1 MENSIET
8 NFVLFIHKTL
18 LSFSYLERNQ
28 QKFILRDLQQFIHR
42 LTQLFQNSS
51 MHRDERRLKIIEIL
65 VKYLQKLHKDQISH
79 LISCDNKDELLKQID
94 RDAYSHTMKHVIPNG
109 NNMLSQSERH
119 VHPKENQN
127 LQHLTESPK
136 RVHFENYTE
145 ESVKEDVHEIQEVT
159 FDSDEEEDSLED
171 IYTHPIS
178 DSLAQ
183 QPSFIE
189 LDEKVD
195 VELRKLE
202 EKMVQKVIEMK
213 RSITNLDG
221 ELDRKMEIRIKSNFI
236 EIENQIKKCIRDS
249 LTQLYKIEG
258 ETVDKMNG
266 TISETKE
273 YFEKWIQQKFTDE
286 MKHHFDE
293 LYQYMNSSFQDSM
306 KSLQKMEGTI
316 SERMDGRMEE
326 IIQDIYDKLK
336 DNFRMM
342 MEKNREMGEW
352 RDEWEKSQMKHKE
365 EMGRNMQRDFEEKLQ
380 KLSNLFQ
387 TNFSEIIQQIQEE
400 KLKNSSK
407 VEFGTFHLNYHP
419 QEHQIQLLHNQDVIS
434 SVKLNVKGMIGPKGP
449 VGQVG
454 KSPKIKK
461 IRFSH
466 DGRVKFLI
474 ESDPET
480 GTEEYEV
487 ESDERVPS
495 GPQGPKGEKGEPGTI
510 YTEMK
515 LNEKSVLRVDHE
527 NMNHLV
533 VIKSLCVGEDSHCLQ
548 DKSLAIG
555 GGVSMRSESFSLGK
569 GSKTSDYQSIALYG
583 TTHGKNAFSY
593 RAQGVNDNEVRFGQ
607 EKGDIEKFEVKTRRF
622 VIDADEIEL
631 KGKIVIQSLE
641 TKIQNLE
648 KKIQDLQKRL

>member
-1 MENSIET
+1 MSLNMENSIET
-8 NFVLFIHKTL
+8 NFILFIHKTL

-28 QKFILRDLQQFIHR
+28 QRFILRDLQQFIHR

-51 MHRDERRLKIIEIL
+51 MHRDERRMKIIEIL

-79 LISCDNKDELLKQID
+79 LISCDNKEELLKQIE
-94 RDAYSHTMKHVIPNG
+94 RDAYSHTMKHVSPDKNKTQT
-109 NNMLSQSERH
+109 QSS
-119 VHPKENQN
+119 
-127 LQHLTESPK
+127 TESPK
-136 RVHFENYTE
+136 RVHFEDSIE
-145 ESVKEDVHEIQEVT
+145 ESVKEEVHEIQEVN
-159 FDSDEEEDSLED
+159 FDSDEDSFED

-178 DSLAQ
+178 KENLPIT
-183 QPSFIE
+183 QPSFRE
-189 LDEKVD
+189 FDEKLD
-195 VELRKLE
+195 IELRKLE

-213 RSITNLDG
+213 RSISHLDG

-273 YFEKWIQQKFTDE
+273 YFEKWIQQRFTEE

-306 KSLQKMEGTI
+306 KSLQKTEGTI

-326 IIQDIYDKLK
+326 IIQDIYEKLK
-336 DNFRMM
+336 ENFRMM

-352 RDEWEKSQMKHKE
+352 REEWEKSQMKHKE
-365 EMGRNMQRDFEEKLQ
+365 EIGRNMQRDFEEKLQ

-387 TNFSEIIQQIQEE
+387 TNFTEIIQQIQEE
-400 KLKNSSK
+400 KLKNSK
-407 VEFGTFHLNYHP
+407 MMDFGTFHLNYHP
-419 QEHQIQLLHNQDVIS
+419 QDHQIQLLHNQDIIS

-449 VGQVG
+449 PGQIG

-461 IRFSH
+461 IRFTH

-474 ESDPET
+474 ESDPDA

-527 NMNHLV
+527 NLNHLV
-533 VIKSLCVGEDSHCLQ
+533 VMKSLCVGEDSHCLQ

-555 GGVSMRSESFSLGK
+555 GGVAMRSESLSLGK
-569 GSKTSDYQSIALYG
+569 NSKTSDSQSIALYG

-593 RAQGVNDNEVRFGQ
+593 RAQGVNDYEVKFGQ
-607 EKGDIEKFEVKTRRF
+607 EKSDIEKFEVKTKRF
-622 VIDADEIEL
+622 VIDADEIEF
-631 KGKIVIQSLE
+631 KGKMVIQALE
-641 TKIQNLE
+641 TKIANLE

>member
-28 QKFILRDLQQFIHR
+28 QRFILRDLQQFIYR
-42 LTQLFQNSS
+42 LTQLFKNSSTPTSLDGTRPFGAS

-79 LISCDNKDELLKQID
+79 LISCDNKDELLKQIE
-94 RDAYSHTMKHVIPNG
+94 RDAYSHTMKHVNSKETKTTSIHHQ
-109 NNMLSQSERH
+109 NNE
-119 VHPKENQN
+119 
-127 LQHLTESPK
+127 K
-136 RVHFENYTE
+136 RVQFEDLKEKKNEMEIIEEPFENETE
-145 ESVKEDVHEIQEVT
+145 VI
-159 FDSDEEEDSLED
+159 DSDEDSFDD

-178 DSLAQ
+178 Q

-326 IIQDIYDKLK
+326 IIQDIYEKLK
-336 DNFRMM
+336 ENFRMM
-342 MEKNREMGEW
+342 MEKNREMSDW
-352 RDEWEKSQMKHKE
+352 REEWEKSQMKHKE
-365 EMGRNMQRDFEEKLQ
+365 DMGRNMQRDFEEKLQ

-387 TNFSEIIQQIQEE
+387 TNFSEIIQQIQED
-400 KLKNSSK
+400 KLKNSK
-407 VEFGTFHLNYHP
+407 TVDFGTFHLNYLP
-419 QEHQIQLLHNQDVIS
+419 QDHQIQLLHNQDIIS
-434 SVKLNVKGMIGPKGP
+434 TVKLNVKGMIGPKGP
-449 VGQVG
+449 PGQVG
-454 KSPKIKK
+454 KSPKIKN
-461 IRFSH
+461 IRFTH

-480 GTEEYEV
+480 GIEEYEV
-487 ESDERVPS
+487 ESNERVPS
-495 GPQGPKGEKGEPGTI
+495 GPQGPKGEKGEPGNI

-527 NMNHLV
+527 NLNHLV
-533 VIKSLCVGEDSHCLQ
+533 VMKSLCVGEDSHCLQ

>member
-28 QKFILRDLQQFIHR
+28 QRFILRDLQQFIHR
-42 LTQLFQNSS
+42 LTQLFKNSS
-51 MHRDERRLKIIEIL
+51 LHRDERRLKIIEIL

-79 LISCDNKDELLKQID
+79 LISCDNKDDLLKQIE
-94 RDAYSHTMKHVIPNG
+94 RDAYTHTMKHIIPEKNK
-109 NNMLSQSERH
+109 MQYESQ
-119 VHPKENQN
+119 K
-127 LQHLTESPK
+127 K
-136 RVHFENYTE
+136 VHFEDSNNFKQEKE
-145 ESVKEDVHEIQEVT
+145 ELIEIQNET
-159 FDSDEEEDSLED
+159 ENTYSSDEDEEEEEDSFED
-171 IYTHPIS
+171 IYTNPIS
-178 DSLAQ
+178 

-189 LDEKVD
+189 LDEKVN

-213 RSITNLDG
+213 RSITNIDG

-236 EIENQIKKCIRDS
+236 EIESQIKKCIRDS

-273 YFEKWIQQKFTDE
+273 YFEKWIQQRFTEE

-326 IIQDIYDKLK
+326 IIQDIYEKLK
-336 DNFRMM
+336 ENFRMM

-352 RDEWEKSQMKHKE
+352 RDEWEKSQMKNKE

-387 TNFSEIIQQIQEE
+387 TNFSEVLQNIQDE

-407 VEFGTFHLNYHP
+407 QVDFGTFHLDYN
-419 QEHQIQLLHNQDVIS
+419 QQDHQIQLLHNKDIIS
-434 SVKLNVKGMIGPKGP
+434 SIKLNVKGMIGPKGP
-449 VGQVG
+449 VGQCG

-461 IRFSH
+461 IRFTH

-474 ESDPET
+474 ESDPEA

-487 ESDERVPS
+487 ESDEKVPS

-515 LNEKSVLRVDHE
+515 LNEKSILRVDHE

-548 DKSLAIG
+548 DKSIAIG

-569 GSKTSDYQSIALYG
+569 GSKTSDYQSVALYG

-607 EKGDIEKFEVKTRRF
+607 EKSDIEKFEVKTRRF